1 MATHKIVLLFCLL
14 IHFSLLQAQ
23 PTEYTP
29 NTLLSQASV
38 YQWTGENGMI
48 SNNITSS
55 IQAKTGFI
63 WITTYNGLVRFDGKN
78 AMVFDHN
85 NLPFLS
91 TDAFYRVYEDKRGIL
106 WFASQG
112 SGIVKYD
119 GNKFS
124 AIDSTNR
131 YLPKSIRCLYL
142 EDNGT
147 IWVGSN
153 NDGLFKIENDSIYKI
168 NSPFFDTNTI
178 SDLKKDSNNI
188 LWISTDGN
196 GVVKYDGKTFL
207 NYTTADGLVSN
218 SINSLGV
225 TKNNEILIGTTDGLN
240 IITEGKITSP
250 TFLQNIP
257 INRIIHDPQD
267 RILIATEI
275 GLARINKQLTNFEFI
290 DEHDGYPFTRINDLS
305 LDNEG
310 SLWMS
315 TGRSGLIQVKETGI
329 VNFTTAQGLSMDRV
343 NIVVEGSDKK
353 FYIGSDGGDLDVYKD
368 GEVKKITLK
377 NSLNRA
383 SIRDILPESNGDIW
397 IASYEGI
404 LKIAGTKEKLYTTKD
419 GLPANDMRRI
429 LRDKTGN
436 LLFASRT
443 GGVAKFKDGKV
454 IKVYDKQNALGSNY
468 VLAMEEDL
476 MGNVYIGTHSGGM
489 TILYA
494 DGKTKTFSVTKDD
507 AGILIFNIHLDKDGG
522 AWLICN
528 TGPHYFDG
536 STIKNVLL
544 SGLQAGCTYFDWL
557 EDATG
562 NAWITTN
569 TGVLKINYEDIVQYK
584 KGSLLTIPTKLYNN
598 DDGMKNKECTGA
610 TRSIVSSTG
619 KLWIPTI
626 GGIAVFFTEKIKE
639 NKIIPPVYIT
649 SLQTDVDN
657 ITHDTVE
664 IQPGNLRYIFNYTA
678 LSYFAPSKIQFKYKL
693 DGLDPSWENA
703 GTKRQAEYTNIP
715 PGEYTFRVIACNNDG
730 VWNEQGAAM
739 HFTVLPFFYQTYWF
753 YAVSIIVILSIFYTA
768 YTWRVSRVE
777 KRNAELR
784 KLNSELDS
792 FVYSTSHDLR
802 APLASILGL
811 VNLSRMETQNKD
823 HYINLIEKSVK
834 KLDLFINEI
843 IDYSRNARLELT
855 VTVIDFEYLL
865 SEIFDNLEYL
875 EEKKHIK
882 KSINVSGKIPLY
894 SDKVRLGI
902 ILSNLIA
909 NALKYY
915 NPNNPSPYVLIQVTT
930 GKAGAT
936 IKVTDNGI
944 GIAEEPK
951 KNIFRMFY
959 RASDKSSGS
968 GLGLYIVK
976 EALEKLGGTIKVSSK
991 LGIGSTF
998 EIVLP
1003 SLPRKK

>member
-1 MATHKIVLLFCLL
+1 MATRKVGLLFYILF
-14 IHFSLLQAQ
+14 HFSLSQAQ
-23 PTEYTP
+23 LTEYTP
-29 NTLLSQASV
+29 NTLLSQASI

-63 WITTYNGLVRFDGKN
+63 WITTYNGIVRFDGKN
-78 AMVFDHN
+78 VMVFDHN
-85 NLPFLS
+85 NLPFLA
-91 TDAFYRVYEDKRGIL
+91 TDAFYRVYEDKRGVL

-112 SGIVKYD
+112 SGVVKYD
-119 GNKFS
+119 GRKFS

-142 EDNGT
+142 EENGI

-153 NDGLFKIENDSIYKI
+153 NDGLFKIENDSIYKV
-168 NSPFFDTNTI
+168 NSPFFDTSTI
-178 SDLKKDSNNI
+178 SDLKKDYNNV
-188 LWISTDGN
+188 LWISTEGN
-196 GVVKYDGKTFL
+196 GVIKYDGKSFL
-207 NYTTADGLVSN
+207 NYSTADGLISN

-225 TKNNEILIGTTDGLN
+225 TKNNEMLIGTAHGLN
-240 IITEGKITSP
+240 ILSAGKITSP
-250 TFLQNIP
+250 NFLNNIP
-257 INRIIHDPQD
+257 INKIIHDPQG

-275 GLARINKQLTNFEFI
+275 GLARINKQLTHAEFA
-290 DEHDGYPFTRINDLS
+290 DEHDGFPFARINDLS
-305 LDNEG
+305 FDNEG

-329 VNFTTAQGLSMDRV
+329 VNFTTAQGLSMNRV
-343 NIVVEGSDKK
+343 NIVVEGPGRT

-368 GEVKKITLK
+368 GEVKKINLRT
-377 NSLNRA
+377 SLNRA
-383 SIRDILPESNGDIW
+383 SIRDILPEPNGDLW

-404 LKIAGTKEKLYTTKD
+404 LKVTGAKEKLYTTKD

-443 GGVAKFKDGKV
+443 GGVTKFKDGK
-454 IKVYDKQNALGSNY
+454 IIEVYDKQNALRSNY

-476 MGNVYIGTHSGGM
+476 KGNVYIGTHSGGM
-489 TILYA
+489 TILYG
-494 DGKTKTFSVTKDD
+494 DGKTKTFSVTDDD
-507 AGILIFNIHLDKDGG
+507 AGVLIFNIHLDKDGG

-536 STIKNVLL
+536 TKIKKITLQ
-544 SGLQAGCTYFDWL
+544 GLQVGETYFDWL

-569 TGVLKINYEDIVQYK
+569 KGVLKINHKDIIQYK
-584 KGSLLTIPTKLYNN
+584 KGLRSSLPTKLYNN

-626 GGIAVFFTEKIKE
+626 GGIAVFYPEKIKE

-664 IQPGNLRYIFNYTA
+664 IPPGNLRYIFNYTA

-715 PGEYTFRVIACNNDG
+715 PGQYTFQVIACNNDG

-739 HFTVLPFFYQTYWF
+739 RFTVLPFFYQTYWF
-753 YAVSIIVILSIFYTA
+753 YATSFIIILSILYTT
-768 YTWRVSRVE
+768 YKWRISRVE

-784 KLNSELDS
+784 KLNNELDS

-811 VNLSRMETQNKD
+811 VNLSRMEAQNKD

-843 IDYSRNARLELT
+843 IDYSKNARLELT
-855 VTVIDFEYLL
+855 VAAIDFAHLL
-865 SEIFDNLEYL
+865 SDIFDNLEYL

-882 KSINVSGKIPLY
+882 KSINISGTIPLY

-902 ILSNLIA
+902 ILSNLIT
-909 NALKYY
+909 NAMKYY
-915 NPNNPSPYVLIQVTT
+915 NPNNPSPYVLIQVNT

-951 KNIFRMFY
+951 KNIFKMFY

-976 EALEKLGGTIKVSSK
+976 EALEKLGGRITVDSK

-998 EIVLP
+998 EITLP
-1003 SLPRKK
+1003 SLPRK